1 MPESGQRKA
10 DHAAGS
16 AEKDLDIRQFLAG
29 FHLHNHYYCG
39 RNCSVASDGQ
49 NPAAAEPYAAAHEG
63 KGRFLLGGSR
73 EAARFASFHLAIDS
87 YRRPG

>member
-1 MPESGQRKA
+1 M
-10 DHAAGS
+10 
-16 AEKDLDIRQFLAG
+16 DIRQFLAS
-29 FHLHNHYYCG
+29 FHLNDDHYCG

-49 NPAAAEPYAAAHEG
+49 NPAAAEPYAAAHEC

-87 YRRPG
+87 YCRPG